1 MKKKA
6 EILGL
11 FIFILSM
18 LYFMFIPLSRP
29 IDKFKNIE
37 YKQENFIL
45 NQTNKPYLDTILH
58 VGLKHLNIK
67 GVNILVKD
75 LDDEIKDRI
84 TEQDGLNTEAFI
96 IGEGNQYIIYISD
109 FNRIKS
115 IIVLSHELIHL
126 EQYHDGRIIDYDDE
140 MVWDN
145 MMYTDQEIKEIYYF
159 NRPWE
164 KEAFDN
170 QDELNKKIKKDLY

>member
-6 EILGL
+6 EILGV
-11 FIFILSM
+11 FIFILGI

-29 IDKFKNIE
+29 VNKFKNIE

-58 VGLKHLNIK
+58 VGLKHLDIK
-67 GVNILVKD
+67 GVTILVKD
-75 LDDEIKDRI
+75 LDNEIKDKI
-84 TEQDGLNTEAFI
+84 TEQDGLITEAFI
-96 IGEGNQYIIYISD
+96 IGEGNQYIIYIGD

-115 IIVLSHELIHL
+115 IIVLAHELIHL
-126 EQYHDGRIIDYDDE
+126 EQYHDGRIINYDDE

>member
-1 MKKKA
+1 MKSKLKT
-6 EILGL
+6 IGI
-11 FIFILSM
+11 FIFILGM
-18 LYFMFIPLSRP
+18 LYFMFVPLSRP

-37 YKQENFIL
+37 FKQENFIL

-67 GVNILVKD
+67 GVTILVKD
-75 LDDEIKDRI
+75 LNNEIKDKI
-84 TEQDGLNTEAFI
+84 TEQDGLITEAFI
-96 IGEGNQYIIYISD
+96 FGEGNQYIIYIDD

-126 EQYHDGRIIDYDDE
+126 QQYHDERIINYDDE
-140 MVWDN
+140 MVWNN
-145 MMYTDQEIKEIYYF
+145 MIYTNEEIKDMYYF

-170 QDELNKKIKKDLY
+170 QEGLNKKIKKDLY

>member
-1 MKKKA
+1 MKKKI
-6 EILGL
+6 EILGG
-11 FIFILSM
+11 FIFILVI
-18 LYFMFIPLSRP
+18 LYFLFVPLSRP
-29 IDKFKNIE
+29 VDKFKNIKF
-37 YKQENFIL
+37 KQENIIS

-67 GVNILVKD
+67 GVTIIVKD
-75 LDDEIKDRI
+75 LNVEIKKNI
-84 TEQDGLNTEAFI
+84 TEQDGLITQAFI
-96 IGEGNQYIIYISD
+96 LGDGNQFIIYIDD

-115 IIVLSHELIHL
+115 IVVLSHELIHL
-126 EQYHDGRIIDYDDE
+126 EQYYDDRLIDYDGE

-145 MMYTDQEIKEIYYF
+145 MVYTNEEIKDMYYF